1 MPGFYRKKRR
11 KAGPNKNQEKV
22 QRGREAEAEA
32 HAAGTLATR
41 FPGVRGVK
49 VRITV
54 TSPQG
59 VVLDETDDLIGPN
72 DAFQIGADCPGRCGS
87 GSFDFAEL
95 VAASLTKLEEQ
106 GSAEMTCAE
115 PLYGGGPEACGSV
128 AKCEFEAEFAPS

>member
-32 HAAGTLATR
+32 HAAGTLMSR
-41 FPGVRGVK
+41 FPSVRGVK
-49 VRITV
+49 VKITI

-72 DAFQIGADCPGRCGS
+72 DAFQIAADCPGRCGS
-87 GSFDFAEL
+87 GCFDFAEQ
-95 VAASLTKLEEQ
+95 VAQSLTNLQEQ
-106 GSAEMTCAE
+106 GSAEVACAE
-115 PLYGGGPEACGSV
+115 QLYGGGPEACGSI

>member
-41 FPGVRGVK
+41 FPGVRGLK
-49 VRITV
+49 IRLTV

-59 VVLDETDDLIGPN
+59 VVLDETEDLIGPN
-72 DAFQIGADCPGRCGS
+72 DPFIIEADCPGRCGS
-87 GSFDFAEL
+87 GSFDFAET
-95 VAASLTKLEEQ
+95 VAQALTKLEEH
-106 GSAEMTCAE
+106 GAAEIACPE
-115 PLYGGGPEACGSV
+115 HLYGGGPEACGSV

>member
-1 MPGFYRKKRR
+1 MPGFYRKKKR
-11 KAGPNKNQEKV
+11 KVGPSKNEEKV

-49 VRITV
+49 IRIII

-72 DAFQIGADCPGRCGS
+72 DPFIIEADCPGRCGS
-87 GSFDFAEL
+87 GNYDFAEH
-95 VAASLTKLEEQ
+95 VAQSLTKLEEH
-106 GSAEMTCAE
+106 GAAEASCAE
-115 PLYGGGPEACGSV
+115 PLYGGGPENCGCL

>member
-11 KAGPNKNQEKV
+11 KTGPSKNEQKV
-22 QRGREAEAEA
+22 QRGLDAEAET
-32 HAAGTLATR
+32 HAAGTLSSR

-59 VVLDETDDLIGPN
+59 VVLDESDDLIGPN
-72 DAFQIGADCPGRCGS
+72 DPFIIETDCPGRCGS
-87 GSFDFAEL
+87 GSYDFAEL
-95 VAASLTKLEEQ
+95 VAQGLTRLDER
-106 GSAEMTCAE
+106 GTAEMACAE
-115 PLYGGGPEACGSV
+115 PLYGGGPGTCGCL

>member
-22 QRGREAEAEA
+22 QRGREADAEA

-41 FPGVRGVK
+41 FPAARGVK

-54 TSPQG
+54 TSPQN

-72 DAFQIGADCPGRCGS
+72 DPFQIGADCPGRCGS
-87 GSFDFAEL
+87 GSYDFSEL

-106 GSAEMTCAE
+106 GSAQLICAE
-115 PLYGGGPEACGSV
+115 PLYGGGPDSCGCV
-128 AKCEFEAEFAPS
+128 AKCDFEAEFAPS

>member
-41 FPGVRGVK
+41 FPAVRGVK
-49 VRITV
+49 IHITV

-87 GSFDFAEL
+87 GSFDFAVL
-95 VAASLTKLEEQ
+95 VEQSLTKLEDQ
-106 GSAEMTCAE
+106 GSAETACAE
-115 PLYGGGPEACGSV
+115 PLYGGGPEACGCI